1 MLFEMIGQAIY
12 FENGMKYR
20 MSKIDESNTEQL
32 DEQKTLYICEFISFT
47 LIPLSPK
54 QVQQIYDQIKNSS
67 VYKKTI
73 KKPI

>member
-32 DEQKTLYICEFISFT
+32 DE
-47 LIPLSPK
+47 
-54 QVQQIYDQIKNSS
+54 
-67 VYKKTI
+67 
-73 KKPI
+73 